1 MQTGRRRR
9 GKTTTTTGRRISGS
23 DGVRKGTELNSR
35 SRVISLRVLVVPGL
49 WHGKGYWKLLGLRDT
64 ENGGE
69 KRWRSSGGHLT
80 NFCTIGRGW
89 SGVALRRRSGLR
101 RRIVG

>member
-9 GKTTTTTGRRISGS
+9 GKKTTTTGRRISGS

-35 SRVISLRVLVVPGL
+35 SRVISLRVVVVPGL

-64 ENGGE
+64 ENGE
-69 KRWRSSGGHLT
+69 EMEEQWWTFNQFLYDWQRVV
-80 NFCTIGRGW
+80 W
-89 SGVALRRRSGLR
+89 SGTEEEWIAEEDS
-101 RRIVG
+101 RIE